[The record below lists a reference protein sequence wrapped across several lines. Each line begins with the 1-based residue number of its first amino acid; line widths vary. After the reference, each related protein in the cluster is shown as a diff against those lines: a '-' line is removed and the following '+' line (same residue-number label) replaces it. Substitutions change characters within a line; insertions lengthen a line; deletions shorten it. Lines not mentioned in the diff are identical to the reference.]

1 MDKLLDKIKKDFEE
15 FSQRNKHIQDLI
27 KKFDSGK
34 ATLPDIDAIAKATGY
49 ALQVA
54 IKKNVAE
61 NVAAFADEE
70 TVAAILKET
79 FKDNYEMI
87 NAIAQNVQKRLDEAA
102 GINIKPQKAAFPTKR
117 VKNLAKF
124 VAGKDLTDDKV
135 ASEFGAAVENLNG
148 SMYADYVKANADFR
162 SKAGLKVYV
171 TRKSNGKCC
180 EWCDKLLGK
189 HVYPDVPKEV
199 WQRHKRCTCEITYAN
214 EKAGTYDRIRYTDHA
229 VGEKYATTKQVTR
242 LTPEQAKQLQ
252 DKVLT
257 KNK

>member
-34 ATLPDIDAIAKATGY
+34 ATLSDIDAIANATGY

-54 IKKNVAE
+54 IKKNAAE

-79 FKDNYEMI
+79 FKDNYDMI

-124 VAGKDLTDDKV
+124 VK
-135 ASEFGAAVENLNG
+135 
-148 SMYADYVKANADFR
+148 
-162 SKAGLKVYV
+162 
-171 TRKSNGKCC
+171 
-180 EWCDKLLGK
+180 
-189 HVYPDVPKEV
+189 
-199 WQRHKRCTCEITYAN
+199 
-214 EKAGTYDRIRYTDHA
+214 
-229 VGEKYATTKQVTR
+229 
-242 LTPEQAKQLQ
+242 
-252 DKVLT
+252 
-257 KNK
+257 